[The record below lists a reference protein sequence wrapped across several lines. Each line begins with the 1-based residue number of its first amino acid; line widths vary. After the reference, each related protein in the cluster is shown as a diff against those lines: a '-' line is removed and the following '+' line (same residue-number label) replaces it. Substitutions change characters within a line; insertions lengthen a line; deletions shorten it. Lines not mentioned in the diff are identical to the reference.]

1 VTKAPGVLRLDEL
14 PDGGRLDRYRGA
26 TVEKGAASL
35 EAGAPAGAPA
45 RTGRPGTGRIG
56 ALSGQRHPAATA
68 IR

>member
-26 TVEKGAASL
+26 TFEKDAASL
-35 EAGAPAGAPA
+35 EAGAPA
-45 RTGRPGTGRIG
+45 RTGRAGTGWVG